1 MPCEH
6 PVADAGS
13 APALELH
20 GVHAAYGPIEV
31 LHGVDLTIAP
41 GAVVGLLGPNGAGKS
56 TTIRVATGLT
66 RPTAGCVHIAGRLVD
81 GTKTDAIA
89 RSGVRAI
96 PEARGVFPNLT
107 VRENL
112 RLATYAVARS
122 VDVEERA
129 YTEFPWLRERRKQLA
144 GTLSGGEQRMLAL
157 ARVIT
162 TDPKVLLLD
171 ELSMGLAPVVLEQL
185 YQHVARLAE
194 RGVAL
199 VIVEQFARAVL
210 DIADHVA
217 VIAQGTVVAAGP
229 PADVVSS
236 LPDAYLGVDAAAT
249 GTRREGE
256 PHAAQ

>member
-1 MPCEH
+1 MSCEH
-6 PVADAGS
+6 RTDAAT

-31 LHGVDLTIAP
+31 LHGVDLAIAP

-56 TTIRVATGLT
+56 TTIRVATGLMK
-66 RPTAGCVHIAGRLVD
+66 PTEGCVHLFGRHQN
-81 GTKTDAIA
+81 GTKPDAVA
-89 RSGVRAI
+89 REGVRAI

-112 RLATYAVARS
+112 RLATYAATRS
-122 VDVEERA
+122 TDVEDRA
-129 YTEFPWLRERRKQLA
+129 YAEFPWLRERRKQLA
-144 GTLSGGEQRMLAL
+144 GTLSGGEQRMLAM

-171 ELSMGLAPVVLEQL
+171 ELSMGLAPVVLERL
-185 YQHVARLAE
+185 YEHVARMAE

-217 VIAQGTVVAAGP
+217 VLAQGTVVAAGP
-229 PADVVSS
+229 PADVVGS
-236 LPDAYLGVDAAAT
+236 LPDAYLGGVRA
-249 GTRREGE
+249 
-256 PHAAQ
+256 

>member
-1 MPCEH
+1 VTPVRCEH
-6 PVADAGS
+6 ELSGDDV
-13 APALELH
+13 PALALH

-56 TTIRVATGLT
+56 TTIRVATGLMK
-66 RPTAGCVHIAGRLVD
+66 PTEGCVHAFGRHQN
-81 GTKTDAIA
+81 GTTPDAIA

-96 PEARGVFPNLT
+96 PEAKGVFPNLT

-112 RLATYAVARS
+112 RLATYAAPRS
-122 VDVEERA
+122 AAVEDRA
-129 YTEFPWLRERRKQLA
+129 YSEFPWLRDRRKQLA

-185 YQHVARLAE
+185 YEHIAQMSK
-194 RGVAL
+194 RGIAL

-229 PADVVSS
+229 PADVVGS
-236 LPDAYLGVDAAAT
+236 LPDAYLGV
-249 GTRREGE
+249 GT
-256 PHAAQ
+256 

>member
-1 MPCEH
+1 MCEH
-6 PVADAGS
+6 TDTNTS
-13 APALELH
+13 TAPALGLH

-56 TTIRVATGLT
+56 TTIRVATGLMK
-66 RPTAGCVHIAGRLVD
+66 PTAGCVHISGRHVD
-81 GTKTDAIA
+81 GTRPAAIA
-89 RSGVRAI
+89 RGGVRAI

-112 RLATYAVARS
+112 RLATYAAPRS

-129 YTEFPWLRERRKQLA
+129 VTEFPWLRDRRNQLA
-144 GTLSGGEQRMLAL
+144 GTLSGGEQRMLAM

-185 YQHVARLAE
+185 YEHVAHMAE

-217 VIAQGTVVAAGP
+217 VIAQGVVVAAGP

-236 LPDAYLGVDAAAT
+236 LPDAYLGAVV
-249 GTRREGE
+249 
-256 PHAAQ
+256 

>member
-1 MPCEH
+1 MACEH
-6 PVADAGS
+6 DVDAAA

-20 GVHAAYGPIEV
+20 GVHTAYGPIEV

-56 TTIRVATGLT
+56 TTIRVATGLMK
-66 RPTAGCVHIAGRLVD
+66 PTEGCVHIFGRHQN
-81 GTKTDAIA
+81 GTKPDAIA
-89 RSGVRAI
+89 RAGVRAI

-107 VRENL
+107 VRDNL
-112 RLATYAVARS
+112 RLATYAAARGA
-122 VDVEERA
+122 DVEERA

-144 GTLSGGEQRMLAL
+144 GTLSGGEQRMLAM

-162 TDPKVLLLD
+162 GDPKVLLLD

-185 YQHVARLAE
+185 YEHVAHMSE

-217 VIAQGTVVAAGP
+217 VLAQGTVVAAGK
-229 PADVVSS
+229 PADVVDS
-236 LPDAYLGVDAAAT
+236 LPDAYLGAGA
-249 GTRREGE
+249 
-256 PHAAQ
+256 

>member
-1 MPCEH
+1 VACEH
-6 PVADAGS
+6 TIIDRAS

-56 TTIRVATGLT
+56 TTIRVATGLMKLT
-66 RPTAGCVHIAGRLVD
+66 GGCVHIAGRHVD
-81 GTKTDAIA
+81 GTKPAAIA
-89 RSGVRAI
+89 RGGVRAI

-112 RLATYAVARS
+112 RLATYAAPRS

-129 YTEFPWLRERRKQLA
+129 FDEFPWLRERRKQLA
-144 GTLSGGEQRMLAL
+144 GTLSGGEQRMLAM

-185 YQHVARLAE
+185 YEHVAHMAE

-229 PADVVSS
+229 PADVVAS
-236 LPDAYLGVDAAAT
+236 LPDAYLGVGA
-249 GTRREGE
+249 
-256 PHAAQ
+256 

>member
-1 MPCEH
+1 MSCEH
-6 PVADAGS
+6 GADAAT

-31 LHGVDLTIAP
+31 LHGVDLAIAP

-56 TTIRVATGLT
+56 TTIRVATGLMK
-66 RPTAGCVHIAGRLVD
+66 PTEGCVHVFGRHQN
-81 GTKTDAIA
+81 GTKPDAIA
-89 RSGVRAI
+89 RGGVRAI

-107 VRENL
+107 VRDNL
-112 RLATYAVARS
+112 RLATYAAPRS

-129 YTEFPWLRERRKQLA
+129 YVEFPWLRDRRKQLA
-144 GTLSGGEQRMLAL
+144 GTLSGGEQRMLAM

-185 YQHVARLAE
+185 YEHVAHMAE

-210 DIADHVA
+210 DIADHV
-217 VIAQGTVVAAGP
+217 VVLAQGTVVAAGP
-229 PADVVSS
+229 PADVVGS
-236 LPDAYLGVDAAAT
+236 LPDAYLGGVRA
-249 GTRREGE
+249 
-256 PHAAQ
+256 

>member
-1 MPCEH
+1 MACEH
-6 PVADAGS
+6 TITDGAS

-56 TTIRVATGLT
+56 TTIRVATGLMKLT
-66 RPTAGCVHIAGRLVD
+66 GGCVHIAGRHVD
-81 GTKTDAIA
+81 GTKPAAIA
-89 RSGVRAI
+89 RGGVRAI

-112 RLATYAVARS
+112 RLATYAAPRS

-129 YTEFPWLRERRKQLA
+129 FDEFPWLRERGKQLA
-144 GTLSGGEQRMLAL
+144 GTLSGGEQRMLAM

-185 YQHVARLAE
+185 YQHVAHMAE

-210 DIADHVA
+210 DIADHAA

-229 PADVVSS
+229 PADVIAS
-236 LPDAYLGVDAAAT
+236 LPDAYLGVGA
-249 GTRREGE
+249 
-256 PHAAQ
+256 

>member
-1 MPCEH
+1 
-6 PVADAGS
+6 
-13 APALELH
+13 
-20 GVHAAYGPIEV
+20 
-31 LHGVDLTIAP
+31 
-41 GAVVGLLGPNGAGKS
+41 
-56 TTIRVATGLT
+56 
-66 RPTAGCVHIAGRLVD
+66 
-81 GTKTDAIA
+81 
-89 RSGVRAI
+89 VRAI

-112 RLATYAVARS
+112 RLATYAAPRS

-129 YTEFPWLRERRKQLA
+129 LAEFPWLRERRNQLA
-144 GTLSGGEQRMLAL
+144 GTLSGGEQRMLAM

-185 YQHVARLAE
+185 YEHVAQMAE

-217 VIAQGTVVAAGP
+217 VIAQGTVVAAGTP
-229 PADVVSS
+229 TEVTSS
-236 LPDAYLGVDAAAT
+236 LPDAYLGMEGAAT
-249 GTRREGE
+249 GASGGERREL
-256 PHAAQ
+256 AQRASGRGPGIPGRNERAR

>member
-1 MPCEH
+1 VVPVACEH
-6 PVADAGS
+6 TITDAS
-13 APALELH
+13 TAPALELH

-56 TTIRVATGLT
+56 TTIRVATGLM
-66 RPTAGCVHIAGRLVD
+66 RATAGCVHIAGRHVD
-81 GTKTDAIA
+81 GTKPAAIA
-89 RSGVRAI
+89 RGGVRAI

-112 RLATYAVARS
+112 RLATYAAPRS

-129 YTEFPWLRERRKQLA
+129 LNEFPWLRERRNQLA
-144 GTLSGGEQRMLAL
+144 GTLSGGEQRMLAM

-185 YQHVARLAE
+185 YEHVAHMAE

-217 VIAQGTVVAAGP
+217 VIAQGTVVAAGT
-229 PADVVSS
+229 PAEVTSA
-236 LPDAYLGVDAAAT
+236 LPDAYLGVGA
-249 GTRREGE
+249 
-256 PHAAQ
+256 

>member
-1 MPCEH
+1 MACEH
-6 PVADAGS
+6 RTDPTT

-31 LHGVDLTIAP
+31 LHGVDLAIAP

-56 TTIRVATGLT
+56 TTIRVATGLMK
-66 RPTAGCVHIAGRLVD
+66 PTEGCVHVFGRHQN
-81 GTKTDAIA
+81 GTKPDDIA
-89 RSGVRAI
+89 RGGVRAI

-107 VRENL
+107 VRDNL
-112 RLATYAVARS
+112 RLATYAAPRS

-129 YTEFPWLRERRKQLA
+129 YAEFPWLRDRRKQLA
-144 GTLSGGEQRMLAL
+144 GTLSGGEQRMLAM

-185 YQHVARLAE
+185 YEHVAQMAE

-217 VIAQGTVVAAGP
+217 VLAQGTVVAAGP

-236 LPDAYLGVDAAAT
+236 LPDAYLGGVRA
-249 GTRREGE
+249 
-256 PHAAQ
+256 